1 VRKYIMRR
9 LLYAIPTLIGI
20 SVIVFAISR
29 LAPGDPV
36 QLYTFGIQDITQA
49 DIDRIRAAH
58 GLDKPLPIQYLVW
71 ATNAI
76 QGDFGRSIIYPSQN
90 ASRLIIERIPNTIQ
104 LAVAALFLQLIIG
117 VPLGIIAALNRG
129 KFIDQIARFFSTVG
143 QAVPDFWMGLIFIII
158 FAVTLRILPSG
169 GMLTIGKD
177 QMDIADRFRHII
189 MPAFVL
195 AFGGIALFTRLLRTE
210 TLEVIR
216 QDYIRTAEAK
226 GLTDRVVVYRHA
238 LRNALIPVVTALGG
252 VLTFLISGALVVE
265 QVFTWPGVG
274 QLTFQSAVA
283 KDYPVV
289 MAGVMIASTML
300 VISYLLRDLTYALV
314 DPRIKVG

>member
-1 VRKYIMRR
+1 MRKYIARR

-20 SVIVFAISR
+20 SIIVFAISR

-36 QLYTFGIQDITQA
+36 QLYTFGLQDITQA

-58 GLDKPLPIQYLVW
+58 GLDKPLPVQYIVW

-104 LAVAALFLQLIIG
+104 LALAALLLQLLIG

-129 KFIDQIARFFSTVG
+129 KIIDQVARFFSTIG

-158 FAVTLRILPSG
+158 FAVTLRVLPSQ

-177 QMDIADRFRHII
+177 QWDIADRFRHII

-252 VLTFLISGALVVE
+252 VLTFLISGALVIE